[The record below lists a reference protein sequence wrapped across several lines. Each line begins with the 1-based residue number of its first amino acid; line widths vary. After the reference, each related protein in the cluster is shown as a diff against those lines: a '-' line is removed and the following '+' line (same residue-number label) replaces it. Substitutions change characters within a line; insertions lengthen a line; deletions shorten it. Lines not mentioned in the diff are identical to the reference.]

1 MNYLQAARAGGYAVG
16 AFIVDSLDAM
26 EGVAAACG
34 RAGLPA
40 VMMAGMNTA
49 RFLGPERY
57 VDLCRSVGRSCSV
70 PVYAHLDHCTDPDLL
85 LQCAR
90 AGFDCV
96 MFDGSQ
102 QSFEENIS
110 ACAALAEECHH
121 LGTLLEGEL
130 GVIAGQEEHVKSAL
144 SQFTDPALAEEF
156 VRRSGVDA
164 LAVSVGNAHGLYQ
177 GKPEL
182 QFGLLEELSARCP
195 IPLVLHGGTGIPAQ
209 DIRRAVGLGVC
220 KINVGTELRR
230 AYLDAVRDY
239 AAQEGGTAIGL
250 SQAIRERITAASVG
264 YLDNYRA
271 EGCGHA
277 AL

>member
-70 PVYAHLDHCTDPDLL
+70 PVYAHLDHCTDPALL

-102 QSFEENIS
+102 QSFEKNIS
-110 ACAALAEECHH
+110 AVCGDFSSQNTKQGGFSCAVYADNGCFFPFFDM
-121 LGTLLEGEL
+121 
-130 GVIAGQEEHVKSAL
+130 K
-144 SQFTDPALAEEF
+144 
-156 VRRSGVDA
+156 
-164 LAVSVGNAHGLYQ
+164 GNLFQY
-177 GKPEL
+177 
-182 QFGLLEELSARCP
+182 
-195 IPLVLHGGTGIPAQ
+195 GICT
-209 DIRRAVGLGVC
+209 I
-220 KINVGTELRR
+220 
-230 AYLDAVRDY
+230 
-239 AAQEGGTAIGL
+239 
-250 SQAIRERITAASVG
+250 
-264 YLDNYRA
+264 
-271 EGCGHA
+271 
-277 AL
+277 

>member
-70 PVYAHLDHCTDPDLL
+70 PVYAHLDHCTDPALL

-102 QSFEENIS
+102 QSFEKNIS
-110 ACAALAEECHH
+110 ACAVLAEECHH

-130 GVIAGQEEHVKSAL
+130 GVIAGQEEHVESAV